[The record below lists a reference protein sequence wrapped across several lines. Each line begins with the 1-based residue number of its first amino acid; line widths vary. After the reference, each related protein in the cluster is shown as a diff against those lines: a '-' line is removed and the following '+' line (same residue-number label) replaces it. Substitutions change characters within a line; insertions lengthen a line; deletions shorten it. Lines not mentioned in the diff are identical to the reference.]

1 MKTFY
6 SLTMKLFDYFET
18 VILRRL
24 NLFYVLL
31 RVTIKTTEFAFIEF
45 LRFYT
50 SVTNGDLVQ
59 FAFIVLATS

>member
-1 MKTFY
+1 
-6 SLTMKLFDYFET
+6 MKLFDYFET

-31 RVTIKTTEFAFIEF
+31 RATIKTTEFALIEF

-59 FAFIVLATS
+59 MCLCSVSNVLI